1 MTKTEKRG
9 VRGSGKVAFWA
20 RKESIKKMLDD
31 KYSLMAT
38 FLAHEKDVG
47 ISYGQFRI
55 YVNEYIKGEVKNEI
69 KPEQTKGTIRK
80 PIEPNDDRPRFKPS
94 GKRDDLV

>member
-31 KYSLMAT
+31 KYSLMAI
-38 FLAHEKDVG
+38 FLAHEKDIG

-55 YVNEYIKGEVKNEI
+55 YVNEYIKE
-69 KPEQTKGTIRK
+69 K
-80 PIEPNDDRPRFKPS
+80 PIKKKGPETS
-94 GKRDDLV
+94 GQKTKDKELSVTEFYNQPTDKEDNF